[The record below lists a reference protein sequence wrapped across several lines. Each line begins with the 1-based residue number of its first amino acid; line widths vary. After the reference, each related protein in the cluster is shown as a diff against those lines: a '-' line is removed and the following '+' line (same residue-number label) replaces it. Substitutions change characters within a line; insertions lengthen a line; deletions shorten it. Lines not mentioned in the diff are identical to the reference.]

1 MITIHDINIILMQ
14 NNFGSVG
21 TLGGLRLLPSP
32 MLKAGYAD
40 GWYKVTDKCV
50 MNIERNRFQTYLYK
64 QFASELA
71 QIYFFEVDVL
81 LLAYKVNNV
90 IYLSIKAT
98 ITVREMH

>member
-1 MITIHDINIILMQ
+1 
-14 NNFGSVG
+14 
-21 TLGGLRLLPSP
+21 
-32 MLKAGYAD
+32 
-40 GWYKVTDKCV
+40 

-64 QFASELA
+64 NFASELA

-90 IYLSIKAT
+90 IYIYIYLSIKAT